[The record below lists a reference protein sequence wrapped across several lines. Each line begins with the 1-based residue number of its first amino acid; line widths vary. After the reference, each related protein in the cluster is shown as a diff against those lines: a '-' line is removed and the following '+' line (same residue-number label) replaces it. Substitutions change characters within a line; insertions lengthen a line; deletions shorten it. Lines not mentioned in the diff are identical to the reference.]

1 MNVQQMYKD
10 KLFSPAEAAKAVKS
24 GDMIYTPSE
33 ANEPT
38 LIWEALADR
47 KEELEGVRVRQFL
60 TRRKHRYVDES
71 FAPHMFIESLFVTT
85 PIRKMVHDG
94 YATYLPWNFSDM
106 PALIRQGGCDVLMCA
121 VTPMDEHGYF
131 CYGLGCDYTPAAVEV
146 AKTII
151 VEVNPNIPW
160 TNGYN
165 KIHISQVSHIIEAND
180 VPIFE
185 LEQPTISAMDE
196 KIAAPIAER
205 ITDGSTLQVGIGG
218 IPAAVCGYMQHKKD
232 LGMHTE
238 LVTDYIKDMMES
250 GCMNGS
256 KKSIHKGKVIATIV
270 EGTKPCFDYIANHP
284 AIEFHPVDYTNN
296 PFVIAQNHKQ
306 VSINGTIEV
315 DLFGQCCSE
324 SMGTRIWGGIGGQL
338 DFARGVTMNP
348 EGQGFIVLTSTT
360 KNDTI
365 SKIVPT
371 LTPGAVV
378 STPRTLVDHIVTEY
392 GCVKLRDKSMQERA
406 KLLISVAHPNFR
418 DMLTFE
424 AKKMGLL
431 I

>member
-1 MNVQQMYKD
+1 MNVQEMYRQ
-10 KLFSPAEAAKAVKS
+10 KLVSPEIAAKSVKS
-24 GDMIYTPSE
+24 GDLIYTPSE

-38 LIWEALADR
+38 AIWEALADR
-47 KEELEGVRVRQFL
+47 KDELKGVRVRQFL
-60 TRRKHRYVDES
+60 TRRKHRYVDPS
-71 FAPHMFIESLFVTT
+71 FAENIFIESLFVTT
-85 PIRKMVHDG
+85 PIRKMVHEG
-94 YATYLPWNFSDM
+94 TATYMPFNFSDM
-106 PALIRQGGCDVLMCA
+106 PAMVRTGGCDVWMA
-121 VTPMDEHGYF
+121 TVTPMDEHGYF
-131 CYGLGCDYTPAAVEV
+131 CYGLGCDYSPACVEV

-151 VEVNPNIPW
+151 VEENPNMPW
-160 TNGYN
+160 TGGYN
-165 KIHISQVSHIIEAND
+165 KVHISQVTHIVQDNS
-180 VPIFE
+180 PIFE
-185 LEQPTISAMDE
+185 LEQPTISVLDE

-205 ITDGSTLQVGIGG
+205 IPDGATLQVGIGG
-218 IPAAVCGYMQHKKD
+218 VPAAVCKYMLHRKD

-238 LVTDYIKDMMES
+238 LVTDYINEMMES
-250 GCMNGS
+250 GCLNGS
-256 KKSIHKGKVIATIV
+256 RKSIHKGKVIATIV
-270 EGTKPCFDYIANHP
+270 EGKRACFDYIANHP

-296 PFVIAQNHKQ
+296 PFVIAQNYKP

-324 SMGTRIWGGIGGQL
+324 TIGTKIWGGIGGQL
-338 DFARGVTMNP
+338 DFARGVTLNP
-348 EGQGFIVLTSTT
+348 DGQGFIVLNSTT

-371 LTPGAVV
+371 LSPGAIV
-378 STPRTLVDHIVTEY
+378 STTRTLVDHVVTEY

-406 KLLISVAHPNFR
+406 KLLISIAHPNFR

>member
-1 MNVQQMYKD
+1 MNAQQMLKE
-10 KLFSPAEAAKAVKS
+10 KMIPTAEAAKLIKS
-24 GDMIYTPSE
+24 GDLIYTPS
-33 ANEPT
+33 ASNEPAD
-38 LIWEALADR
+38 LWEAIADR
-47 KEELEGVRVRQFL
+47 AEELEGVRVRQFL
-60 TRRKHRYVDES
+60 TRRAHRYLDPS
-71 FAPHMFIESLFVTT
+71 FAKHLFVESMFVTG
-85 PIRKMVHDG
+85 PIRKQIHEG
-94 YATYLPWNFSDM
+94 HATYMPWNFSDM
-106 PALIRQGGCDVLMCA
+106 PAMVRQSGCDVLMMA
-121 VTPMDEHGYF
+121 TTPMDEYGYF

-146 AKTII
+146 AKKII

-165 KIHISQVSHIIEAND
+165 KIHISQVDAVCESNA
-180 VPIFE
+180 PLFE

-205 ITDGSTLQVGIGG
+205 IQNGSTLQVGIGG
-218 IPAAVCGYMQHKKD
+218 IPSAVCKYMAFKKD

-238 LVTDYIKDMMES
+238 LVTDYIQEMMES
-250 GCMNGS
+250 GCLNGS
-256 KKSIHKGKVIATIV
+256 KKTIHKGKVIATIV
-270 EGTKPCFDYIANHP
+270 EGTKHCFDYIANHP

-296 PFVIAQNHKQ
+296 PFVIAQNSKQ

-324 SMGTRIWGGIGGQL
+324 SMGPKVYGGIGGQL
-338 DFARGVTMNP
+338 DFARGCTMCP
-348 EGQGFIVLTSTT
+348 DGQGFIVLTSTT

-378 STPRTLVDHIVTEY
+378 STTRTLVDHVVTEY
-392 GCVKLRDKSMQERA
+392 GCVRLRDKSMQERA

-431 I
+431 V

>member
-10 KLFSPAEAAKAVKS
+10 KLTTPEIAAKSIKS
-24 GDMIYTPSE
+24 GDLVYTPSE

-38 LIWEALADR
+38 AIWEALADR
-47 KEELEGVRVRQFL
+47 KDELKGVRVRQFL
-60 TRRKHRYVDES
+60 TRRKHRYVDPS
-71 FAPHMFIESLFVTT
+71 FAENIFIESLFVTG
-85 PIRKMVHDG
+85 PIRQMIHDG
-94 YATYLPWNFSDM
+94 YATYMPFNFSDM
-106 PALIRQGGCDVLMCA
+106 PAMVRQGGCDVLMCS

-131 CYGLGCDYTPAAVEV
+131 CYGLGCDYTPACVEV
-146 AKTII
+146 GKTII
-151 VEVNPNIPW
+151 VEVNNNMPW

-165 KIHISQVSHIIEAND
+165 KIHISQVDHIIEAD

-218 IPAAVCGYMQHKKD
+218 IPAAVCKYMVHRKD

-238 LVTDYIKDMMES
+238 LVTDYIQEMMES
-250 GCMNGS
+250 GCLNGS
-256 KKSIHKGKVIATIV
+256 RKSIHKGKVIATIV
-270 EGTKPCFDYIANHP
+270 EGMKECFAYIANHP

-296 PFVIAQNHKQ
+296 PFVIAQNYKP

-324 SMGTRIWGGIGGQL
+324 SMGTKIYGGIGGQL
-338 DFARGVTMNP
+338 DFARGVTLNP
-348 EGQGFIVLTSTT
+348 EGQAFIVLTSTT
-360 KNDTI
+360 KNDSI

-371 LTPGAVV
+371 LTPGAIV
-378 STPRTLVDHIVTEY
+378 STTRTLVDHVVTEY

-418 DMLTFE
+418 DNLTFE

>member
-1 MNVQQMYKD
+1 MNVQQMLKE
-10 KLFSPAEAAKAVKS
+10 KMVPTAEAAKLIKS
-24 GDMIYTPSE
+24 GDLIYTPS
-33 ANEPT
+33 ASNEPAD
-38 LIWEALADR
+38 LWESIADR
-47 KEELEGVRVRQFL
+47 ADELEGVKVRQFL
-60 TRRKHRYVDES
+60 TRRGHKYLDPSYSKHIKVES
-71 FAPHMFIESLFVTT
+71 MFVTG
-85 PIRKMVHDG
+85 PIRKQIHEG
-94 YATYLPWNFSDM
+94 YATYMPWNFSDM
-106 PALIRQGGCDVLMCA
+106 PAMVRQGGCDVLMLA
-121 VTPMDEHGYF
+121 ATPMDEFGYF

-146 AKTII
+146 AKKII
-151 VEVNPNIPW
+151 VEVNPSIPW

-165 KIHISQVSHIIEAND
+165 KVHISQVDAVCESNA
-180 VPIFE
+180 PLFE
-185 LEQPTISAMDE
+185 LLQPTISSLDE

-205 ITDGSTLQVGIGG
+205 IEDGSTLQVGIGG
-218 IPAAVCGYMQHKKD
+218 VPAAVCKYMVHRKD

-238 LVTDYIKDMMES
+238 LITDYIGDMMES

-256 KKSIHKGKVIATIV
+256 RKTIHKGKVIATIV
-270 EGTKPCFDYIANHP
+270 EGTKKSFDYIRNNP

-296 PFVIAQNHKQ
+296 CFVIAQNYKPI
-306 VSINGTIEV
+306 SINGTIEV

-324 SMGTRIWGGIGGQL
+324 TIGTQIYGGIGGQL
-338 DFARGVTMNP
+338 DFARGVTLNP
-348 EGQGFIVLTSTT
+348 EGQGFIVLNSTT

-371 LTPGAVV
+371 LTTGAVV

-418 DMLTFE
+418 DELTFE

-431 I
+431 V